1 MAKNT
6 KISKI
11 KETEETVSGTTD
23 LTSDVTGV
31 LPVGNGGTG
40 LTSIS
45 TLLNSNVTTISGN
58 AGTATK
64 LATQRD
70 LQVDLSDSGAGGF
83 DGSGNTLDIG
93 VGSSVLGVTNGGTGL
108 TSISTLLNSNTT
120 KSDVGL
126 GNVENKSS
134 ATIRGEIVAGDI
146 PTLNQN
152 TTGSAASLTTERNL
166 QVDLSSTSSDGFDGS
181 GNATDI
187 GVKNTLAVANGGTGV
202 TSLSSLYAYQ
212 YLNWEVNTNSFTG
225 TNYEWPAANGGF
237 GSDSFTINTGVAR
250 DTAIDGTVSITANA
264 NLQMMGWFVPHA
276 CKLIGVSG
284 SFRNNGGESN
294 PRDVAIFVGTPDIG
308 TSNTSS
314 YVQRLFAAG
323 DDDGGSSNSK
333 MYKVNTTLSTPFDL
347 VAGNIVMPAV
357 CNSTGSSTV
366 SMQGNFAII
375 IATPIFTI

>member
-70 LQVDLSDSGAGGF
+70 LQVDLAESGAGGF

-93 VGSSVLGVTNGGTGL
+93 VGSSVLGVTNGGTGV
-108 TSISTLLNSNTT
+108 TSLGSINISSFNNDSGFTANT
-120 KSDVGL
+120 
-126 GNVENKSS
+126 
-134 ATIRGEIVAGDI
+134 GDI
-146 PTLNQN
+146 
-152 TTGSAASLTTERNL
+152 
-166 QVDLSSTSSDGFDGS
+166 
-181 GNATDI
+181 
-187 GVKNTLAVANGGTGV
+187 TGV
-202 TSLSSLYAYQ
+202 TAGTNLSGGGSSGAVTINLANASESAKGAVELATTAEADTGTDTDRAVTPAGLKSHVDNRYAYQ

-264 NLQMMGWFVPHA
+264 NLQQQGWFVPHA

-284 SFRNNGGESN
+284 AFRNNGNESN

-323 DDDGGSSNSK
+323 DDDGGSSNNK

-347 VAGNIVMPAV
+347 VAGNIIMPAV
-357 CNSTGSSTV
+357 CNSTGSSTIA
-366 SMQGNFAII
+366 MQGNFAII